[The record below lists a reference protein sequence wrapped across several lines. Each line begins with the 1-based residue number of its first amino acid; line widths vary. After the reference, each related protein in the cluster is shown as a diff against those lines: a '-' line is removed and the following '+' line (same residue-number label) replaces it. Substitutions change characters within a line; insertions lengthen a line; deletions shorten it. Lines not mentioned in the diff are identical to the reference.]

1 MESSLSTNQSQTFAS
16 LFEVPGRTFE
26 IPAYQRAYSW
36 GDDQIKQFLDD
47 LREAQ
52 GNYYLGHYLFEQTPE
67 ITEGKLWVIDGQ
79 QRLTTCILFFRALC
93 QELQVRADYAASHQQ
108 AAQWSEIFLQF
119 PNSPLWKL
127 KTVNYDNPFFQRL
140 LDGIPLP
147 TKQEET
153 KSTLLIKSA
162 YDQFSKAAKSA
173 QVTKLLHWGRLVAD
187 ADVTHLIVRDKKQ
200 AAQLFAFQND
210 RGKRLTNLEIIKSY
224 FMLQVLLFGQEKQV
238 PEYILPKL
246 EERFAAIYKSV
257 TRIDL
262 TEDEVLAYYWRS
274 TLANAYSGDPIVENI
289 KKTLGEAKNNRVA
302 WVEKFVLE
310 LADAF
315 QHVYEIEQDI
325 LQAAKDLR
333 TLNNMSLSYPILLRA
348 YRDRITR
355 PTQERLFAF
364 LENITFRH
372 KLRGGRA
379 VIHDRLVHH
388 FFGNIPALHDEKLHE
403 QIDQFIRMLRAEG
416 WGWGWHWGDE
426 AMQQILNQNFYGN
439 PVDNYL
445 LWRYERFLGTRNNP
459 FTKPYDQFV
468 ANESIEHIA
477 PQTPRAEEADSPD
490 WPGYGIYYDTEQPS
504 EGIASGE
511 WLNKL
516 GNLMLLSQGQNSRV
530 SNRAFA
536 EKLADFREGQ
546 LMQHRLDVFLFPDP
560 AGEGKMLLLWDKAA
574 IERRHKHIVEAVAEI
589 WSLDNLKR

>member
-1 MESSLSTNQSQTFAS
+1 MVDHQLNNQSQTLAS
-16 LFEVPGRTFE
+16 LFGVPGRTFE
-26 IPAYQRAYSW
+26 IPVYQRAYSW
-36 GDDQIKQFLDD
+36 DDDQIKQFLDD

-52 GNYYLGHYLFEQTPE
+52 DSYYLGHYLFEQASE

-79 QRLTTCILFFRALC
+79 QRLTTCILFFHALC
-93 QELQVRADYAASHQQ
+93 QELQARANYAASHQQ
-108 AAQWSEIFLQF
+108 AAQWHEIFLQSSD
-119 PNSPLWKL
+119 SPLWKL
-127 KTVNYDNPFFQRL
+127 KTVDYDNPFFQRL
-140 LDGIPLP
+140 LDGVLLP
-147 TKQEET
+147 TKQEDT

-162 YDQFSKAAKSA
+162 YNQFSKVVKSA
-173 QVTKLLHWGRLVAD
+173 QVTELLHWGKLVAD

-210 RGKRLTNLEIIKSY
+210 RGKQLTNLEIVKSY
-224 FMLQVLLFGQEKQV
+224 LMLQVLLFGQGKQASSFV
-238 PEYILPKL
+238 LPIL
-246 EERFAAIYKSV
+246 EEKFATIYKSV

-274 TLANAYSGDPIVENI
+274 TLANAYSGNPVVESI
-289 KKTLGEAKNNRVA
+289 KKALGEAKGNRVA
-302 WVEKFVLE
+302 WVVKFVQE

-325 LQAAKDLR
+325 FQAAKDLR

-355 PTQERLFAF
+355 PTQERLFSF

-379 VIHDRLVHH
+379 VIHDRLVYH
-388 FFGNIPALHDEKLHE
+388 FFGNIVTLHDEELHK
-403 QIDQFIRMLRAEG
+403 QIDQFIRMLRTDG
-416 WGWGWHWGDE
+416 WSWGWHWGDE

-445 LWRYERFLGTRNNP
+445 LWRYERVLGRDNP
-459 FTKPYDQFV
+459 STKPYDQFI

-490 WPGYGIYYDTEQPS
+490 WPGYGIYYDTKQPS

-530 SNRAFA
+530 SNRAFTEKMA
-536 EKLADFREGQ
+536 EFREGQ
-546 LMQHRLDVFLFPDP
+546 LRQHRLEVFLALDP
-560 AGEGKMLLLWDKAA
+560 AGEGKKLLLWDKAA
-574 IERRHKHIVEAVAEI
+574 IERRHKHIVEAVTEI